1 MVTAVVLTKNEEK
14 NLVDCFEGLSFCDEI
29 LVIDD
34 GSQDRTEEI
43 AKRFNAKFIKHNLN
57 NNFSSQRNFAL
68 EKASNDW
75 VLFVDADERISRE
88 LGDEITKAVSVDK
101 FDGYYLKR
109 DDIIWGRRLKY
120 GETGGIKFLR
130 LAKKTLGR
138 WEGKV
143 HEEWGVKGRLGT
155 LSNHIDHY
163 PHQTIGE
170 FLKEINYYTDL
181 RAQELHSKNIKVNWY
196 SVLIYPKAKFVLN
209 FILRQGFMDG
219 LPGLV
224 FAMMMSFHSFLVRS
238 KLWQLNQK
246 KN

>member
-43 AKRFNAKFIKHNLN
+43 AKRFKAKFIKHNLN

-101 FDGYYLKR
+101 FDGYYLK
-109 DDIIWGRRLKY
+109 
-120 GETGGIKFLR
+120 
-130 LAKKTLGR
+130 
-138 WEGKV
+138 
-143 HEEWGVKGRLGT
+143 
-155 LSNHIDHY
+155 
-163 PHQTIGE
+163 
-170 FLKEINYYTDL
+170 
-181 RAQELHSKNIKVNWY
+181 
-196 SVLIYPKAKFVLN
+196 AKFVLN

-224 FAMMMSFHSFLVRS
+224 FAIMMSFHSFLVRS